1 MFAKNKVSQ
10 SMLDAVNSVLE
21 EGKIDEA
28 SLKIPTATG
37 TKVLG
42 RGYGNSAK
50 AHEVQHK
57 NPFEKGPSK
66 SDLKGI
72 KAPTKKELKSIGESE
87 GSEEDKEEDA
97 KGERETGM
105 THAQYEKSERDKKE
119 DKKKSM
125 KKESAFTSKLLS
137 VFRENKA
144 SGAQETFTDNNMGEN
159 KALVGKQ
166 KKLDK
171 NHNGKLDAQDFKML
185 RKEDISEEQLDE
197 MINEVLSKDASAGD
211 WIHDFVHSK
220 NPKFAGKSK
229 AERKRMALGAYY
241 GAQKEEVEQI
251 NEISKS
257 EVEHHFNNWI
267 NSEHAPD
274 HHDAGDDNK
283 IHQSA
288 LGYLKHTKE
297 PKEKHEKIAMHIA
310 DKFHGSGI
318 WEEVEQAE
326 ALVENFEIINE
337 VSVGA
342 KIRAYA
348 NHARDAWEHGD
359 MGNDD
364 ESEHHSNRAEK
375 IMAHIEKHHG
385 PEAAKHA
392 DKLANSMTFGRHNIG
407 SKTSPGKDSLSG
419 GLRRSSDTPSL
430 TKSGK
435 IPKGTQKSM
444 RNPMWKRKITGP
456 KGHLPEEVD
465 LEEGDAQY
473 KKNPPRTKMS
483 DVVDR
488 KKTVKDLV
496 NRIRNPQ
503 YFGSG
508 KVKGLDEVQEAV
520 ETTQDKNAGKIST
533 DTLAGRIAGGKLNSF
548 RNFKTNL
555 TTSGEDSIPSEI
567 EHGEDTKEKQKISTT
582 PGPVDV
588 KLDDKL
594 TGSTPYTHFQKKE
607 KITTEEV
614 RGVLK
619 KIRGKEAK
627 EHGKEIDD
635 FNKKVANNEEVEPI
649 NEDAWLDKYLLS
661 KGINP
666 KFISQATKIS
676 HAKSGAFMTW
686 KQSHQT
692 ESVSVPFDNPYK
704 NTSPV
709 TTDKSG
715 AKHTPMSR
723 AKDLAKSALKK
734 IKQDTGNE
742 KG

>member
-1 MFAKNKVSQ
+1 MFAKNKVTQ

-21 EGKIDEA
+21 ESNIDEA
-28 SLKIPTATG
+28 SLKIPTTTG

-66 SDLKGI
+66 KDLKGI
-72 KAPTKKELKSIGESE
+72 KAPTKKELKTIGESE
-87 GSEEDKEEDA
+87 GSEEDKEQDA
-97 KGERETGM
+97 KAEKATGM
-105 THAQYEKSERDKKE
+105 THAQYEKSARDKKE
-119 DKKKSM
+119 DKKKNM

-197 MINEVLSKDASAGD
+197 MINEVLSKDAPAGE

-220 NPKFAGKSK
+220 NPKFDGKSK
-229 AERKRMALGAYY
+229 AERKKMALGAYY

-257 EVEHHFNNWI
+257 EVEHHFNNWT

-274 HHDAGDDNK
+274 HHDSGDDKK
-283 IHQSA
+283 IHRSA
-288 LGYLKHTKE
+288 LNYLKHTKE
-297 PKEKHEKIAMHIA
+297 PKEKHEKIALHIA
-310 DKFHGSGI
+310 DKFHGSGLG
-318 WEEVEQAE
+318 EEVE
-326 ALVENFEIINE
+326 
-337 VSVGA
+337 
-342 KIRAYA
+342 
-348 NHARDAWEHGD
+348 
-359 MGNDD
+359 
-364 ESEHHSNRAEK
+364 
-375 IMAHIEKHHG
+375 
-385 PEAAKHA
+385 
-392 DKLANSMTFGRHNIG
+392 
-407 SKTSPGKDSLSG
+407 
-419 GLRRSSDTPSL
+419 
-430 TKSGK
+430 
-435 IPKGTQKSM
+435 
-444 RNPMWKRKITGP
+444 
-456 KGHLPEEVD
+456 

-473 KKNPPRTKMS
+473 KKTTPTKPMS

-488 KKTVKDLV
+488 KKTVKDLMKG
-496 NRIRNPQ
+496 RK

-508 KVKGLDEVQEAV
+508 KVTLPPNSKVKELDEIEEAV
-520 ETTQDKNAGKIST
+520 QTTQDKNAGKITT
-533 DTLAGRIAGGKLNSF
+533 DTLVGRVAGGKLNSF

-567 EHGEDTKEKQKISTT
+567 EHGEDTKEKEKVSTN
-582 PGPVDV
+582 PGPVDI

-594 TGSTPYTHFQKKE
+594 TGPTPYTHFQKKE
-607 KITTEEV
+607 KVTSEEF
-614 RGVLK
+614 RG
-619 KIRGKEAK
+619 EAK
-627 EHGKEIDD
+627 NLQHIRDTEQKHEIKKFKTKVVQAKEE
-635 FNKKVANNEEVEPI
+635 FEPI
-649 NEDAWLDKYLLS
+649 NEDGWLDKYLLS

-666 KFISQATKIS
+666 QFVSQATKIS

-692 ESVSVPFDNPYK
+692 ESVSVPFDKPYK
-704 NTSPV
+704 TVSAV

-715 AKHTPMSR
+715 AKHTAMSR
-723 AKDLAKSALKK
+723 AKDLAKTALKK
-734 IKQDTGNE
+734 IKQDAGNE